1 MQRLSI
7 IDAGLASAYEDE
19 PLGDGT
25 QRFRSRFHLVDAT
38 TGRPSPARPPISSAA
53 DTDRGATSSSVS
65 NRYAGMNSDIAFATN
80 VLDLFSSRAVE

>member
-38 TGRPSPARPPISSAA
+38 T
-53 DTDRGATSSSVS
+53 
-65 NRYAGMNSDIAFATN
+65 DIAFATN